1 MKFYYLIIIFSLII
15 IIKNNNF
22 CDDRIVA
29 TGPKDCANLI
39 CSMKSNYC
47 CYFEGKYMGNEK
59 KSCIDISSVRK
70 NDINNYIKT
79 LNEDE
84 NFDFDI
90 KKIDCNSSLLKIN
103 FFSFLLLILL

>member
-1 MKFYYLIIIFSLII
+1 
-15 IIKNNNF
+15 
-22 CDDRIVA
+22 
-29 TGPKDCANLI
+29 
-39 CSMKSNYC
+39 
-47 CYFEGKYMGNEK
+47 MGTEK

-79 LNEDE
+79 LNDDK

-103 FFSFLLLILL
+103 FFIFLLLILL